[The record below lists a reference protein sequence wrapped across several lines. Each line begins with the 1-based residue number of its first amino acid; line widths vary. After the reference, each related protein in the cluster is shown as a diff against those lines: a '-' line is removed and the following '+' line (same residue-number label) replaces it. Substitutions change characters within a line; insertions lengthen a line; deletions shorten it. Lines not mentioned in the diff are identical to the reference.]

1 MSAGLKN
8 LKLIGYYYCFVSD
21 VLAVLGVMT
30 GLNSTGFSGNN
41 AMSAGLSIFISSALA
56 DAEPLADSVGL
67 ALNWARL
74 K

>member
-8 LKLIGYYYCFVSD
+8 LKVISYYYCFASG
-21 VLAVLGVMT
+21 VLGVMA
-30 GLNSTGFSGNN
+30 GLNSTGFSGNK
-41 AMSAGLSIFISSALA
+41 AMSVGLSIFISSALV

>member
-8 LKLIGYYYCFVSD
+8 LKVIGYYFCFASG
-21 VLAVLGVMT
+21 VLGVMAE
-30 GLNSTGFSGNN
+30 LNSTGFSGNK
-41 AMSAGLSIFISSALA
+41 AMSVGLSIFISSALV

>member
-1 MSAGLKN
+1 LSAGLKN
-8 LKLIGYYYCFVSD
+8 LKVIGYYCCFASG
-21 VLAVLGVMT
+21 VLGVMA

-41 AMSAGLSIFISSALA
+41 AMSAGLSIFISPALA
-56 DAEPLADSVGL
+56 DAEPLADLVGL